1 METGNTWYL
10 KWFVFIV
17 NIFATV
23 LKKNVIVV
31 TVAIATVG
39 KKL

>member
-1 METGNTWYL
+1 METGITWYL

-31 TVAIATVG
+31 PAMTVTVG